1 MAQQSPRRTED
12 GKMDRIRILLADD
25 NPGIRES
32 LIDMLTP
39 TFDVIGE
46 AVDGKALVRAAI
58 ELKPDVLVLD
68 ISMPV
73 LTGIEAANMLRKAG
87 VTARIVFL
95 TVFDDSDFVDAAFA
109 AGALGYVVK
118 ARMNSDLVSAIREVH
133 TGRRFLSQC
142 GA

>member
-25 NPGIRES
+25 NPGIREL

-39 TFDVIGE
+39 IFDVIGE
-46 AVDGKALVRAAI
+46 AVDGQALVRAAI
-58 ELKPDVLVLD
+58 ELKPDVMVLD

>member
-25 NPGIRES
+25 NPGIREL

-46 AVDGKALVRAAI
+46 AVDGQALVRAAI

-73 LTGIEAANMLRKAG
+73 LTGIEVANMLRKAG
-87 VTARIVFL
+87 VAARIVFL

>member
-1 MAQQSPRRTED
+1 M
-12 GKMDRIRILLADD
+12 
-25 NPGIRES
+25 
-32 LIDMLTP
+32 
-39 TFDVIGE
+39 
-46 AVDGKALVRAAI
+46 VRAAI

-73 LTGIEAANMLRKAG
+73 LTGIEVAKMLRKAG
-87 VTARIVFL
+87 VAARIVFL

>member
-46 AVDGKALVRAAI
+46 AVDGEALVRAAI